1 MTDEQIVIEVAKL
14 DGWKHCQSNTELCNK
29 WWGGKPIG
37 VSPLNERF
45 NNEEHAFWEIP
56 NYINSRDA
64 TVPVI
69 EKWANNNMVDFS
81 NFVCC
86 LRHELKLDSEF
97 ELVTADI
104 WFCLTATP
112 RQLCI
117 ALLRATGKY
126 KEEPAIA
133 Q

>member
-14 DGWKHCQSNTELCNK
+14 DGFTFQYGVHVDRNNSGKLCCSDQH
-29 WWGGKPIG
+29 GSTIHVPDY
-37 VSPLNERF
+37 LT
-45 NNEEHAFWEIP
+45 
-56 NYINSRDA
+56 SRDA
-64 TVPVI
+64 IVPVI
-69 EKWANNNMVDFS
+69 EKWANKNMVDFS